1 MKKTTEVLGHP
12 LWLMPVML
20 LGMFAFIEGL
30 HTAAH
35 LHMQIDAN
43 AYCRNNAEWVE
54 MNTNDD
60 EDW

>member
-1 MKKTTEVLGHP
+1 MKKTGEILGHP
-12 LWLMPVML
+12 LWIMPVMIML
-20 LGMFAFIEGL
+20 ILAFIEGI

-54 MNTNDD
+54 MNQED
-60 EDW
+60 EDDW

>member
-12 LWLMPVML
+12 LWILPVMI
-20 LGMFAFIEGL
+20 LGMLALIQGM

-35 LHMQIDAN
+35 LRMQIDAN

>member
-1 MKKTTEVLGHP
+1 MKKTVEVLGHP
-12 LWLMPVML
+12 LWLMPVMCI
-20 LGMFAFIEGL
+20 GMFAFIEGL